1 MTHRRAASSWRRA
14 AWSVGVAVIVAGVL
28 LGSWVGS
35 RVQGSPSGAATAE
48 ISTVDDAADDAAD
61 DAVDDAVD
69 DAAGSQLTQRGATER
84 RNALVPVRLEVR
96 AIGVS
101 TRVVRLG
108 LTPDH
113 TVEVPDADDAGW
125 FQPGPTPGARG
136 SAVILGHV
144 DSPRGPAVFARLQE
158 LRPGDR
164 VSVERAGGSTAS
176 FVVERSV
183 LYANADFP
191 AARVYADRGG
201 RRLNLVTCG
210 GSYDSS
216 RGGYQSN
223 LVVYTRR
230 VDDPLR
236 D

>member
-14 AWSVGVAVIVAGVL
+14 SWSVGVAVIVAGVL

-48 ISTVDDAADDAAD
+48 ISTVDDAA
-61 DAVDDAVD
+61 DDAVD

-125 FQPGPTPGARG
+125 FQRGPTPGARG

-144 DSPRGPAVFARLQE
+144 DSARGPAVFARLQE

-230 VDDPLR
+230 VDNPLR
-236 D
+236 G